1 MTEYRVANA
10 DLDWEETAMAA
21 GSRNKPENKSKR
33 VVATMETVLVCTP
46 TKGGF
51 GLRKS
56 FVQRQKAG
64 K

>member
-1 MTEYRVANA
+1 
-10 DLDWEETAMAA
+10 MAA
-21 GSRNKPENKSKR
+21 GSRNKPDNKSKR